1 MQEVPPDWA
10 TGSAAAAAAEA
21 AAEEG
26 NPDQRPGNRN
36 RLGGTK
42 AEDEREFYDG
52 EKDQDK

>member
-10 TGSAAAAAAEA
+10 TGSATAAV
-21 AAEEG
+21 AEEG